1 MTTRVKSVALNAMYL
16 SPGDSGGPE
25 TYLRE
30 LVGALAGEYPALR
43 IVVLTTRAGE
53 SALRTDGFA
62 ELAELR
68 ALPADEYQRLRRQFS
83 EQLLVQFHARRER
96 VDLLHSLGSTGPART
111 PGLRSVVTLHDV
123 TFMHTETFGRVT
135 TWGMTQVVKR
145 AARDADSLIAVSAAR

>member
-30 LVGALAGEYPALR
+30 LVGALAGEYPVLR

-83 EQLLVQFHARRER
+83 MPGE
-96 VDLLHSLGSTGPART
+96 SGSTCCTALEARVRPGRRVSGPWSRC
-111 PGLRSVVTLHDV
+111 
-123 TFMHTETFGRVT
+123 T
-135 TWGMTQVVKR
+135 T
-145 AARDADSLIAVSAAR
+145 